1 MGDASR
7 GVDAELIG
15 ARHVPEQRHA
25 DLAIAFV
32 SGDRSAE
39 VGDRVAGGAAPLRQK
54 VAAERLA
61 VLAEIDAEGG
71 ADRAGGQLEQVAG
84 DEGLAGIL
92 ADRQILMQV
101 GADPRR
107 RLRRD
112 RSFAEQVDRHAARR
126 ARIGIDAARGAVGT
140 GLGIERLDQM
150 RAPYLV
156 AAPLVR
162 SEEHTSELQSLMRI
176 SYAVF
181 CLKKTK

>member
-1 MGDASR
+1 MS
-7 GVDAELIG
+7 ELC
-15 ARHVPEQRHA
+15 
-25 DLAIAFV
+25 
-32 SGDRSAE
+32 SSA
-39 VGDRVAGGAAPLRQK
+39 L
-54 VAAERLA
+54 
-61 VLAEIDAEGG
+61 G
-71 ADRAGGQLEQVAG
+71 ADRAGGQLEQVPG
-84 DEGLAGIL
+84 DEVLAGIL

-156 AAPLVR
+156 AAPLV
-162 SEEHTSELQSLMRI
+162 LLVL
-176 SYAVF
+176 AVAEARLPVPAIGDF
-181 CLKKTK
+181 AAQAQPADRKSTRLNSSH